1 MKYPELL
8 TLDQVLP
15 QLAQFDAII
24 DARSPSEF
32 ALDHLPGAINCP
44 VLDDEQRIR
53 VGTLY
58 KQVGA
63 FEAKKLG
70 AALVSRNIADHLEQ
84 RFGEQPRE
92 WRPLIYCWRGGNR
105 SGSLTHVLAKIGW
118 PAAQLAGGYQAFRRH
133 VFASL
138 AHLPQP
144 LSFRV
149 LCGPTGS
156 GKSRLLQALA
166 GLGEQVLDLEQLAGH
181 RGSILGHLPESAQPG
196 QKLFE
201 SRLWFALSRLDPG
214 RVVYVEAESKKIGNL
229 RVPEALMTQMRA
241 AECIDLQLNRD
252 ERIVLLQQEYPHF
265 ARQPALLAERLG
277 YLVPL
282 HGQAKI
288 SAWQALIV
296 QQALP
301 ELIAQLLDQHYDPSY
316 LRSIRRNFRQ
326 FEQARKLVLDDAGP
340 EGLLAG
346 ARQLLAAG

>member
-1 MKYPELL
+1 MKYPLLL
-8 TLDQVLP
+8 TLEQVLP
-15 QLAQFDAII
+15 QLGQFDAII

-44 VLDDEQRIR
+44 VQDDEERIR

-70 AALVSRNIADHLEQ
+70 AALVSRNIAHHLEQ
-84 RFGEQPRE
+84 LFADHPRQ
-92 WRPLIYCWRGGNR
+92 WRPLVYCWRGGNR
-105 SGSLTHVLAKIGW
+105 SGSLAHVLAKIGW
-118 PAAQLAGGYQAFRRH
+118 PAVQLEGGYQVFRRH

-138 AHLPQP
+138 AQCDAP

-166 GLGEQVLDLEQLAGH
+166 EQGAQVLDLEQLAGH
-181 RGSILGHLPESAQPG
+181 RGSILGQIPNQVQPT

-201 SRLWFALSRLDPG
+201 SRLWFALAQLDPA
-214 RVVYVEAESKKIGNL
+214 RPVFVEAESKKIGNL
-229 RVPEALMTQMRA
+229 RVPETLMARMRA
-241 AECIDLQLNRD
+241 AECIDLQLAMPQ
-252 ERIVLLQQEYPHF
+252 RIALLQEEYRHF
-265 ARQPALLAERLG
+265 ARQPTLLAQRLDC
-277 YLVPL
+277 LVPL

-288 SAWQALIV
+288 SGWQALIE
-296 QQALP
+296 QDAIP
-301 ELIAQLLDQHYDPSY
+301 ELIAQLLVQHYDPSY

-326 FEQARKLVLDDAGP
+326 FEQARPLVLTDAGP
-340 EGLLAG
+340 DSLRAGAQHLLA
-346 ARQLLAAG
+346 